1 MEKIFYTDEDTDLYV
16 RNGAKVKIIREI
28 DSRSANKLDL
38 EEDEKG
44 FVIRFPDGYET
55 EAYESE
61 LKENDFKMAV
71 IDKYYDK
78 LKELIDEASKE
89 GVEIRAYTTEI
100 QREEES
106 SVMIDSGIAVGIN
119 ILNGGNYKSVSTWE

>member
-1 MEKIFYTDEDTDLYV
+1 MEKIFYTDEDTDLYI

-28 DSRSANKLDL
+28 DSRSANNLDL

-55 EAYESE
+55 EVYESE

-106 SVMIDSGIAVGIN
+106 SVMIDSGIVVGVN
-119 ILNGGNYKSVSTWE
+119 ILNGGNYKSISTWE